1 MIHLLHLFQQYC
13 TMMLINQISIPLS
26 EIDVKTRNKTV
37 IVKILCVW
45 IKKDTK
51 KNEGLEL
58 ILVDEWCNRIQATIS
73 VGLREKLMSSLME
86 GVVAIKKF
94 QRIPNNPKYQN
105 AKVNHES
112 MINFGFATKV
122 QPQEGSYMK
131 DNSFDFIRFGD
142 IPTRNISFIYSWEV
156 KIEQIEIEHVEMK
169 NDTNATKCDVLL
181 EDADGTQ
188 VTCVMWGTFA
198 EQLKS
203 FIENK
208 SSDDNEPVI
217 VALQF
222 VMISKFRGTKVQ
234 TMKHCTKLFIRPDI
248 QEVKDFIKRRVVTRS
263 SSSFTTTNISI
274 GSRDKNRENWLDA
287 TCAITLHDL
296 ISSTKGTFVCKATIA
311 DFQTE
316 EPWYYKACAAKGCF
330 KGIERGGKVGDHCI
344 KLGVKTRYCLKAL
357 VEDDIESAYFTLFEE
372 CATLLLRKTAVQLLK
387 EMEQQSGS
395 SRYEVEETKEFA
407 EWILKVGD
415 GTIGD
420 MITDGEAILSD
431 EIFKDR
437 AILAPTNDMFDEIN
451 NYVMLQ
457 MSSNERTYLSSD
469 SICKEDGEINLDDDV
484 YSVEYL
490 NTIKCSGLPSHEI
503 KLKKG
508 CIIMLLRNIDP
519 SNEMCNGTRIIVTK
533 LGIA

>member
-13 TMMLINQISIPLS
+13 TRMLINQISIPLS

-37 IVKILCVW
+37 IVRILRVW
-45 IKKDTK
+45 IKKDTE

-58 ILVDEWCNRIQATIS
+58 ILVYEWCNKIQATIS

-86 GVVAIKKF
+86 GVVAIKNF

-105 AKVNHES
+105 AK
-112 MINFGFATKV
+112 
-122 QPQEGSYMK
+122 
-131 DNSFDFIRFGD
+131 D
-142 IPTRNISFIYSWEV
+142 ILGEV
-156 KIEQIEIEHVEMK
+156 KTEQIEIEHVEMK

-181 EDADGTQ
+181 EDAEYWHTGYMRS
-188 VTCVMWGTFA
+188 VGTFA

-248 QEVKDFIKRRVVTRS
+248 QEVKDFIRRRVVTRG

-274 GSRDKNRENWLDA
+274 GSRDKNSENWLDA

-311 DFQTE
+311 NFQTE

-330 KGIERGGKVGDHCI
+330 KGIKRGGKVGDHCI

-372 CATLLLRKTAVQLLK
+372 CAILLLRKTVVQLLK

-431 EIFKDR
+431 DILIRDSGDPVASIVCDIYPEIMHASCSPEIFKDR

-503 KLKKG
+503 KLMEG